1 MEKSK
6 IIFLSV
12 LLFSFTIFAQKRI
25 SIEGHINDKIG
36 KVTDVHIIN
45 KNTTRGTISNTEGIF
60 SIVVKEND
68 SLKISSIQH
77 YTRKIKVTKEHI
89 QTQRINI
96 TLKLKNY
103 VLEEVEI
110 ENRDLFEIYKSTI
123 NTTLEDIAI
132 VKARGA
138 LDFSNVKVEANKDYN
153 KSDEIHEKLNNVV
166 DPTKQFE
173 GLNLFKL
180 FTPFKSILKNNKVKK
195 ELTFKER
202 FPKLLKSKLGEDF
215 FHKKLKIPQNKYH
228 HFLLYCEPLN
238 IQKLFK
244 EDRILELIQLFLDEE
259 EKYLKTLKNTEK

>member
-1 MEKSK
+1 MKNSK
-6 IIFLSV
+6 IIFLSI

-25 SIEGHINDKIG
+25 SIEGRINDKIG

-60 SIVVKEND
+60 SIEVKEND

-77 YTRKIKVTKEHI
+77 YTSRIKVTKEHI

-132 VKARGA
+132 VKARNA

-153 KSDEIHEKLNNVV
+153 KSDKIHQELNNVI
-166 DPTKQFE
+166 DPTKKFE
-173 GLNLFKL
+173 GVNLFILFSLFKHISKDNKTKKKL
-180 FTPFKSILKNNKVKK
+180 TS
-195 ELTFKER
+195 KER
-202 FPKLLKSKLGEDF
+202 FPKLLKLKLGEDF

-228 HFLLYCEPLN
+228 HFLLYCEPLG

-244 EDRILELIQLFLDEE
+244 EDRILELIQLFLEEE
-259 EKYLKTLKNTEK
+259 EKYLNTIKKH